1 MIIYATRHCVATEFL
16 KSNVSVVR
24 EFTSDRFGCENMI
37 RFLVVLIGLVIA
49 IPQAS
54 AISFDEARHLLAR
67 TGFGSPRPAEI
78 DKILPLGYE
87 AAVDQILNGVPGKA
101 ATPIPEFKTEPADRR
116 KIKNMDKAA
125 RQDYQRRNQ
134 ADRKEARYWWI
145 REMLDTPSPFTE
157 RMVLFWH
164 NHFVSEINKVQF
176 GQWALEQN
184 ASFRKYAIG
193 DFRKLL
199 IEVSIGPAMMIYL
212 DASKNKKNKPNENFA
227 REIMEL
233 FTLGEGQGY
242 TEEDIRESARAYTG
256 WRINFDTAKFEF
268 NLWSHDNTDK
278 TVLGKTGNFDGID
291 VMEIILE
298 QPRVA
303 DFLAEKLWREFVSL
317 QPNPSETK
325 RLAKIIR
332 AHKYNLKPMIKAMF
346 MSPVFRDP
354 DNRGTLIK
362 SPVELTIGTLR
373 LLGQKPPEIRK
384 VWGNQK
390 AMGQNLFDPPDVKGW
405 RGGMAWMTSTTTL
418 RRSQFL
424 KAAFN
429 GVKKF
434 NKKRELTAMEMRKLP
449 FGVANPWPLQARE
462 VAKPGYLKKLMLAID
477 PVMQRKFTGK
487 QRKVIRNLL
496 LDPAYQVK

>member
-1 MIIYATRHCVATEFL
+1 
-16 KSNVSVVR
+16 
-24 EFTSDRFGCENMI
+24 MI
-37 RFLVVLIGLVIA
+37 RFLVVLIGLVIT

-67 TGFGSPRPAEI
+67 TGFSSPSPKEI
-78 DKILPLGYE
+78 DKILPLSYE
-87 AAVDQILNGVPGKA
+87 AAVDQILNGVRKKA
-101 ATPIPEFKTEPADRR
+101 LTPLPKFQTEPADRIKR
-116 KIKNMDKAA
+116 KDMDAKT
-125 RQDYQRRNQ
+125 RLEHQRLNNQDRR
-134 ADRKEARYWWI
+134 EARFWWI
-145 REMLDTPSPFTE
+145 REMLETPSPFTE
-157 RMVLFWH
+157 HMVLFWH
-164 NHFVSEINKVQF
+164 NHFVSEINKVGF

-184 ASFRKYAIG
+184 NSFRKYAIG

-212 DASKNKKNKPNENFA
+212 DASKNKKSKPNENFA
-227 REIMEL
+227 REILEL

-242 TEEDIRESARAYTG
+242 SEEDIRESARAYTG
-256 WRINFDTAKFEF
+256 WRIKFDTAKFDF
-268 NLWSHDNTDK
+268 NLWSHDNTNK
-278 TVLGKTGNFDGID
+278 TVFGRTGNYDGID

-303 DFLAEKLWREFVSL
+303 EFLVEKLWREFVSL

-332 AHKYNLKPMIKAMF
+332 DHKYNLKPMIKAMF
-346 MSPVFRDP
+346 MSDAFRDP
-354 DNRGTLIK
+354 KNRGTLIK

-373 LLGQKPPEIRK
+373 LLGQKPPEIIK

-405 RGGMAWMTSTTTL
+405 RGGTAWMTSTTTL
-418 RRSQFL
+418 RRSRFL

-429 GVKKF
+429 GIKKF
-434 NKKRELTAMEMRKLP
+434 NKKRDPTEMEMRRLP
-449 FGVANPWPLQARE
+449 FGVANPWPLQRRE
-462 VAKPGYLKKLMLAID
+462 VDSPGYLKKLMLAID
-477 PVMQRKFTGK
+477 PVMQKKFTGR